1 MHTKSRA
8 IKSFIT
14 QFTTILLDE
23 LPVALDGLVF
33 MRFSIELIHDLN
45 TDTTH
50 SAAEMLDNVKAVE
63 NDFSVRKKFSGNIVV
78 GAKHIHSNDF
88 HRQRTALS

>member
-8 IKSFIT
+8 IKSFIA

-23 LPVALDGLVF
+23 FPVALDGLVF
-33 MRFSIELIHDLN
+33 MGFSMKLIHDLD

-50 SAAEMLDNVKAVE
+50 STAKMLE
-63 NDFSVRKKFSGNIVV
+63 
-78 GAKHIHSNDF
+78 
-88 HRQRTALS
+88 

>member
-1 MHTKSRA
+1 MKSRA
-8 IKSFIT
+8 IKTFIT

-33 MRFSIELIHDLN
+33 MGFSMKLIHDLD

-50 SAAEMLDNVKAVE
+50 STAKMLHNME
-63 NDFSVRKKFSGNIVV
+63 TI
-78 GAKHIHSNDF
+78 
-88 HRQRTALS
+88 